1 MRRLILLFV
10 VAGVMVGLV
19 AVSHLSF
26 APKASS
32 RRRPRRPSRLPAE
45 SPN

>member
-19 AVSHLSF
+19 AVSHLSLRLR
-26 APKASS
+26 ARAS
-32 RRRPRRPSRLPAE
+32 RWPRGPRRLPAE
-45 SPN
+45 SPS